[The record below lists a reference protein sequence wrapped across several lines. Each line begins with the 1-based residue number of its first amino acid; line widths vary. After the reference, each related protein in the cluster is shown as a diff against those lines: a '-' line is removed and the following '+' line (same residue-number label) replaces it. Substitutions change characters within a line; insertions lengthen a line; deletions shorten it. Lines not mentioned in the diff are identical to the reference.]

1 MNVVS
6 PAMISALNV
15 DPLAVIPKNLSNGLS
30 FFAGGVA
37 VSVTGYGF
45 RFRKLFF
52 VFFFHSESPLIF
64 LIKKL

>member
-15 DPLAVIPKNLSNGLS
+15 DPLAVIPKNLFERVELLCGRGCR
-30 FFAGGVA
+30 F
-37 VSVTGYGF
+37 GYGF

-52 VFFFHSESPLIF
+52 VFLFHSESPLIF